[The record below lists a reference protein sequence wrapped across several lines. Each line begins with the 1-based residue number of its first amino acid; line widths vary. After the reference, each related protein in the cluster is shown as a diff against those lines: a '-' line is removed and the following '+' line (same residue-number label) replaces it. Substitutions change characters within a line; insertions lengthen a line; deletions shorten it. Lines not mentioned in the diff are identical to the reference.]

1 MKYNYRREPVSQ
13 GLRQAVNEKIC
24 RLIEYD
30 EALDKGITKED
41 IFNLYTGDGGLHG
54 LQASEYA
61 DYNAY
66 KLAKQEIE
74 NGQFFTPPP
83 VCEFIVQCLQIAATD
98 TVADL
103 TCGSGNFFNYLPME
117 ANAYGCDSSGP
128 AIQVA
133 RYLYPDAHLENAD
146 IRDYEPPVPMD
157 FVVGNPPFNLR
168 WQVEDDIMT
177 GENVL
182 SQAYYCQK
190 AAAHMKPLGILALVV
205 PCSYLADDFTDSRM
219 IAAMEQQ
226 FSFLGQFR
234 LSPSAFSY
242 LGVRNFPTKVQ
253 FWQRRC
259 DLPTWSAR
267 PYTTAMSLDVDIQ
280 QADALKKAVSYTHLT
295 LPTICSV

>member
-98 TVADL
+98 TVADKTTPRL
-103 TCGSGNFFNYLPME
+103 IQFHTLK
-117 ANAYGCDSSGP
+117 NA
-128 AIQVA
+128 V
-133 RYLYPDAHLENAD
+133 
-146 IRDYEPPVPMD
+146 
-157 FVVGNPPFNLR
+157 NPPF
-168 WQVEDDIMT
+168 
-177 GENVL
+177 
-182 SQAYYCQK
+182 
-190 AAAHMKPLGILALVV
+190 LGGFSIFNTVV
-205 PCSYLADDFTDSRM
+205 A
-219 IAAMEQQ
+219 
-226 FSFLGQFR
+226 
-234 LSPSAFSY
+234 
-242 LGVRNFPTKVQ
+242 
-253 FWQRRC
+253 
-259 DLPTWSAR
+259 
-267 PYTTAMSLDVDIQ
+267 
-280 QADALKKAVSYTHLT
+280 
-295 LPTICSV
+295 